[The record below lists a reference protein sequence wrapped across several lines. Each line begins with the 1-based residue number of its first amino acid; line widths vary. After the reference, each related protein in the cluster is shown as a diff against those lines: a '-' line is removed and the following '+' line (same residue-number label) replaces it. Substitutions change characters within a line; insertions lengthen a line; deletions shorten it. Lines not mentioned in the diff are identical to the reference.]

1 MRESKVREGSGR
13 AHKTCHVAVLVRGRL
28 GGQSIH
34 ANSVESLQDGY
45 AINDVTIV
53 QGCTVITSGSMDG
66 SLKLW
71 KVEEEMELA
80 GMLAVSADDK
90 GVPKP

>member
-1 MRESKVREGSGR
+1 
-13 AHKTCHVAVLVRGRL
+13 
-28 GGQSIH
+28 
-34 ANSVESLQDGY
+34 
-45 AINDVTIV
+45 
-53 QGCTVITSGSMDG
+53 MDG